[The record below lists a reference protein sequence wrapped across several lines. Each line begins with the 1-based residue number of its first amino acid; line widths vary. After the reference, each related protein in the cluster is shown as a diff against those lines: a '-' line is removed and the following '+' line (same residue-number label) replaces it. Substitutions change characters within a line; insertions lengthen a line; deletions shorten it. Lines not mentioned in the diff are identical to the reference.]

1 MVLNSEFIWGQTITK
16 YDAWCE
22 QRKVEIPLF
31 QMKGMKSNGF
41 FVSPHYPRESFQET
55 SGLLQGMLP
64 LKYWTWSKMDWMAPL
79 FFLSDLSLQLWKI
92 SKFRALYKTA
102 IRSETCITDT
112 MGQERGHGT
121 FQIIP
126 TENKQGL
133 PRLILS
139 PRSLTSP
146 SCAQQREPQGQ
157 VLKAAS
163 RSGSRVQKNT
173 PFITILHTLVSY
185 VHTRKFPMLT

>member
-1 MVLNSEFIWGQTITK
+1 
-16 YDAWCE
+16 
-22 QRKVEIPLF
+22 
-31 QMKGMKSNGF
+31 MKCNGC
-41 FVSPHYPRESFQET
+41 FVSPHYPRESFQKT
-55 SGLLQGMLP
+55 SGLLQGMLS
-64 LKYWTWSKMDWMAPL
+64 LKYWTWSKMEWMAPL

-102 IRSETCITDT
+102 IRSETCTTDT

-139 PRSLTSP
+139 PQSLTSP
-146 SCAQQREPQGQ
+146 SCAQRDPQGQ
-157 VLKAAS
+157 VLKAAFT
-163 RSGSRVQKNT
+163 SGSRVQKNT
-173 PFITILHTLVSY
+173 PFITMILHTLVSY